1 MWQRA
6 LPAAWRPRQSAQ
18 AGCRW
23 LASWSEQETP
33 NPDVRKF
40 EGLAAVPGNARNQ
53 LLAMDGIRDV
63 FVGESG
69 SGGSSS
75 SSRPWIAVTRS
86 RGTNWLTLTP
96 QVQEVLESLPAEVLD
111 QDDCSPRIAVF
122 EDSITNDI
130 AEVLE
135 HRVRPSVQDDGGD
148 VELLRWEAATGEVVL
163 RLKGACR
170 GCPQSAVTLQE
181 TILKTL
187 KHFVPEVRSVRSE
200 EEEFD
205 PNAPLDPFAD
215 VSWTHDGQ
223 REPDTIKALAA
234 SGTPFFSTFAGTKM
248 EGPKLRR
255 VCFMS
260 QIKLDGRTP
269 GHIIVTC
276 ADCKAKRS
284 IEDPQDLLRKDKG
297 NVTGNAAVTICP
309 TCCVLISK

>member
-1 MWQRA
+1 M
-6 LPAAWRPRQSAQ
+6 
-18 AGCRW
+18 
-23 LASWSEQETP
+23 
-33 NPDVRKF
+33 RKF
-40 EGLAAVPGNARNQ
+40 EGLAAIPGNARSQ

-69 SGGSSS
+69 SGSRSS

-86 RGTNWLTLTP
+86 RGTSWHKLTP
-96 QVQEVLESLPAEVLD
+96 LVQEVLESLPEEVLD
-111 QDDCSPRIAVF
+111 EDVHSLRIAAF
-122 EDSITNDI
+122 EDGIAKDI

-148 VELLRWEAATGEVVL
+148 VELLRWEPDSGEVVL
-163 RLKGACR
+163 QLKGACR

-200 EEEFD
+200 EEELD
-205 PNAPLDPFAD
+205 PNQPFDPFAD

-223 REPDTIKALAA
+223 REPDAIKALAA

-260 QIKLDGRTP
+260 HISLDGRTP

-284 IEDPQDLLRKDKG
+284 IEDPNDMLKKSKG
-297 NVTGNAAVTICP
+297 NVTGNAAIVICP